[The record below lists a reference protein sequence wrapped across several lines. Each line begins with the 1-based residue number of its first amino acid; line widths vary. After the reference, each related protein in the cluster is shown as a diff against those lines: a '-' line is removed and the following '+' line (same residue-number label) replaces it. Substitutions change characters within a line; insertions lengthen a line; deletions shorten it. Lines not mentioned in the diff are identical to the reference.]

1 MAPFIVI
8 VGRPNVG
15 KSSLYNRICRSRD
28 ALVDNQPG
36 VTRDRLYSSITYE
49 DVPIVLVDTGG
60 FDDTNSDPLSGPMKD
75 QIYAAIHEADV
86 ILFLV
91 DGRQGLMPGDVQ
103 IGDILRKAE
112 KRTFIAVNKIDGPEH
127 DNLCME
133 FYTLGFEHV
142 FPVSAA
148 HGYGV
153 SSLMESV
160 LETFHATEDISLE
173 GLGGDIIRIAILGR
187 PNVGKS
193 SLINKLLGSERMLV
207 SDIPGTTRDAV
218 DTKFSSHGR
227 NYIIVDTAGIRKKS
241 RIKERIEKFSVIKS
255 IKSLERCHVA
265 IVVIEA
271 NEGVLEQ
278 DARICS
284 YAIDSSRALVLVIN
298 KFDLIKNN
306 DYAKRILEDSISI
319 QLRFIPWVPKI
330 KVSSFNGSG
339 ISKILEKVNF
349 VYDQSM
355 SRINTGLLNR
365 VMGQAVKSHP
375 PHKHSGNIVK
385 FLYATQTGISPP
397 TFVLFF
403 NKPEGIKPSY
413 ERYLIN
419 TLRDKLNFAN
429 APIKLIFR
437 ERDSNTLSKRKEIKI
452 ENND

>member
-1 MAPFIVI
+1 MVPFIVI

-28 ALVDNQPG
+28 ALVDNKPG
-36 VTRDRLYSSITYE
+36 VTRDRLYSSITYR
-49 DVPIVLVDTGG
+49 DVPIFIVDTGG
-60 FDDTNSDPLSGPMKD
+60 FDDANSDPLSEPMKD
-75 QIYAAIHEADV
+75 QIYAAIYEADI

-103 IGDILRKAE
+103 VGDILRKSG
-112 KRTFIAVNKIDGPEH
+112 KKTFIVVNKIDGPEH

-133 FYTLGFEHV
+133 FYRLGFEHV

-153 SSLMESV
+153 ASLMESV
-160 LETFHATEDISLE
+160 LETLPVAEEILPPEDIN
-173 GLGGDIIRIAILGR
+173 DDTIRIAILGR

-218 DTKFSSHGR
+218 DTKFSSRGR
-227 NYIIVDTAGIRKKS
+227 NYLIIDTAGIRKKS

-278 DARICS
+278 DSHICS
-284 YAIDSSRALVLVIN
+284 YAIDSSRALILVIN
-298 KFDLIKNN
+298 KYDLIKND
-306 DYAKRILEDSISI
+306 DYAKHMLEDSISI
-319 QLRFIPWVPKI
+319 HLRFIPWVPKI
-330 KVSSFNGSG
+330 KVSALTGTG
-339 ISKILEKVNF
+339 VSKILDKVNF
-349 VYDQSM
+349 VYDQSTG
-355 SRINTGLLNR
+355 RINTGLLNR
-365 VMGQAVKSHP
+365 VIGKAIESHP
-375 PHKHSGNIVK
+375 PHKHSGNAVK
-385 FLYATQTGISPP
+385 FLYATQTGILPP

-419 TLRDKLNFAN
+419 TLRNELNFVN

-437 ERDSNTLSKRKEIKI
+437 KRDSNTLNKSKKIKLLQ
-452 ENND
+452 